1 MIQEQFVERR
11 TTGFKSIREKR
22 IENLLREALPYL
34 QSVENGTTTSPVL
47 RGLIEDSKRELGK

>member
-22 IENLLREALPYL
+22 LENLLKEARPYL
-34 QSVENGTTTSPVL
+34 EKTEWSTHTSILL
-47 RGLIEDSKRELGK
+47 RGLIEDINRELVK